1 MQGPVADGGRTSAG
15 RVAAV
20 TAAARASAVTSAAT
34 PSRRLIRWGRTAGRA
49 RSARGP
55 RGGWIAGTARRAS
68 AGGAGAKA
76 PPPAGAVPPCP
87 VCRAGALSIVI
98 G

>member
-1 MQGPVADGGRTSAG
+1 MQGPVADGGRTPAG

-20 TAAARASAVTSAAT
+20 TAVARASALIRAVT
-34 PSRRLIRWGRTAGRA
+34 PSWRWTRWGRTAGRG
-49 RSARGP
+49 RSVRGP

-76 PPPAGAVPPCP
+76 PPPAGTVPPCP
-87 VCRAGALSIVI
+87 ECRAGALSIVI